1 MMAQRSPENEGPL
14 TWIGNFPV
22 YVSTALAG
30 VHGLTLILTAVAMA
44 AGAEEFLQS
53 VAFSSQAFTTDWN
66 LWQAGTYAFVH
77 RPSYW
82 LLLVELYLL
91 VSFGKEIE
99 IFLGRKAFI
108 RLYAA
113 LLVAPPLIL
122 AAASWAGWPSIYLGS
137 SALHFGIFVA
147 FALLYPTA
155 EILFSIQARWVAL
168 ALLAINS
175 LQCLALA
182 DYTSLTALGV
192 DCVTACVIVGYF
204 QGRFDRPERS
214 AVSARAIPFR
224 RPAPSRPEIPEEN
237 PIVSID
243 PILEKISRSGMGSL
257 NARERQLLEEAR
269 AQLIAKDAVNS

>member
-44 AGAEEFLQS
+44 AGAEGFLQAF
-53 VAFSSQAFTTDWN
+53 VFSSEAVTKDYS
-66 LWQAGTYAFVH
+66 LWQTCTYAFVH

-91 VSFGKEIE
+91 VAFGREIE
-99 IFLGRKAFI
+99 IFLGRKSFVK
-108 RLYAA
+108 LYAG
-113 LLVAPPLIL
+113 LLITPPLVL
-122 AAASWAGWPSIYLGS
+122 AAAGWAGWPSIYWGS

-204 QGRFDRPERS
+204 QGRFDRPERPVTS
-214 AVSARAIPFR
+214 KGSPTRKYAPRQIETIDDDAVI
-224 RPAPSRPEIPEEN
+224 
-237 PIVSID
+237 SID
-243 PILEKISRSGMGSL
+243 PILEKISRNGMGSL
-257 NARERQLLEEAR
+257 NAKERSLLEKAR
-269 AQLIAKDAVNS
+269 AQLIAKDAEH

>member
-30 VHGLTLILTAVAMA
+30 AHGFTLILTAVAMA
-44 AGAEEFLQS
+44 AGAEGFLQS
-53 VAFSSQAFTTDWN
+53 VAFSSQAFTTDWK
-66 LWQAGTYAFVH
+66 LWQAGSYAFVH

-91 VSFGKEIE
+91 VAFGKEIE

-108 RLYAA
+108 KLYAG
-113 LLVAPPLIL
+113 LLVAPPLVL
-122 AAASWAGWPSIYLGS
+122 AAAGWAGWSSIYWGS
-137 SALHFGIFVA
+137 SALHFGVFVA

-155 EILFSIQARWVAL
+155 EIFFNIQARWVAL

-192 DCVTACVIVGYF
+192 DCVTACLIVGYF
-204 QGRFDRPERS
+204 QGRFDRPDRP
-214 AVSARAIPFR
+214 VIRTRAIPFR
-224 RPAPSRPEIPEEN
+224 QPAPHRSETPEEDA
-237 PIVSID
+237 IVSID
-243 PILEKISRSGMGSL
+243 PILEKISRNGIGSL
-257 NARERQLLEEAR
+257 NARERALLEKAR
-269 AQLIAKDAVNS
+269 AQLIAKDAEH

>member
-44 AGAEEFLQS
+44 AGAEGFLQAF
-53 VAFSSQAFTTDWN
+53 VFSSQAVTKDYS
-66 LWQAGTYAFVH
+66 LWQTCTYAFVH

-91 VSFGKEIE
+91 VAFGREIE
-99 IFLGRKAFI
+99 TYLGRQSFVK
-108 RLYAA
+108 LYAG
-113 LLVAPPLIL
+113 LLITPPLVL
-122 AAASWAGWPSIYLGS
+122 AAEGWAGWPSIYWGS

-214 AVSARAIPFR
+214 VVSARAIPFR
-224 RPAPSRPEIPEEN
+224 RPTPSLPEIPEEN
-237 PIVSID
+237 PIISID